1 MSTTRGRT
9 HADFYHPTQDDVYC
23 SIEIKWAHHVSSATL
38 EQPGEDDVVIED
50 TKLITYCGEYV
61 NKMEVPDWVSL
72 DDIYEAIDPMD
83 YYDDY
88 ED

>member
-23 SIEIKWAHHVSSATL
+23 SVEIKWAHHSSPATL
-38 EQPGEDDVVIED
+38 EEPGDDDIVIED
-50 TKLITYCGEYV
+50 AKLITYCGEYI
-61 NKMEVPDWVSL
+61 NNMEVPDWVTY

-83 YYDDY
+83 YYGDD